1 MKLLVM
7 VVLED
12 EIHDNKLDSTE
23 IEIKEGDNI
32 SLEIRQAAE
41 EMALARSKNIVS
53 FSACVIPTETRR
65 RHLSHAPY

>member
-53 FSACVIPTETRR
+53 FSACVIPD
-65 RHLSHAPY
+65 